1 MRSFVAFIE
10 EAIRDCRGSLS
21 PETLAAVSER
31 ADEEIRTGAFLESAD
46 VAYLA
51 GLLREIGLSDEARK
65 VVGGGIRQAGDRLQY
80 SRLQNLQGRLA
91 FEARRYSSAVS
102 SFEEAFITAA
112 RIAREH
118 SGTADDRAADA
129 IQLRCSA
136 AFNLVAAY
144 ERLGDFDQSK
154 VWRRRLDQ
162 YRASLGAAAVTA
174 AVMSISTYWRDSTQE
189 DRTPTA
195 EIVAQ
200 LQTAATIIV
209 KAVGPDHHDA
219 VYSLM
224 TIAAASCELALYRG
238 NIEEASDLAAL
249 MNAMVQKAGISDHS
263 QDLYRWL
270 RLVSLSS
277 DAEVAIAAGQW
288 DFLRETAN
296 SFEGLI
302 RSWSSEGDYYPALSQ
317 VLRLNLAAVN
327 IELARE
333 SAHRKTLTE
342 AISSL
347 RQAIDASKRHFS
359 PVDAR
364 ISIATTSYALALADA
379 NWDNPYAD
387 LQDVADEVS
396 AALDLAVTTF
406 GREHPGSLIL
416 ARQLQALRERLHP
429 EPEEFAV
436 ARSSTATVIRG
447 GTITG
452 GSARGGYVSW
462 QQAASAIIRERHQ
475 LHRRPRVAVNGIGS
489 EEAFLAAIDETI
501 KYFNDGD
508 IVEGTVVKVDRD
520 EVLLD
525 IGYKTEG
532 VIPSRELSI
541 KHDVDPHD
549 VVKTGEH
556 IEALVLQKEDKE
568 GRLILSKKRAQYERA
583 WGTIEKIKEEDGVV
597 TGTVIEVVK
606 GGLILDIGLRG
617 FLPASL
623 VEMRRVRDLQ
633 PYVGKEIE
641 AKIIELDKNRNN
653 VVLSRRAW
661 LEQTQ
666 SEVRHTFLNTLSKG
680 QIRKGVVS
688 SIVNFGAF
696 VDLGGVDG
704 LVHVSELS
712 WKHIDHPGE
721 VVEVGQ
727 EVTVEVLDVDMDRE
741 RVSLSLKSTQED
753 PWQQF
758 ARTHQIGQVVPG
770 RVTKLVPFGA
780 FVRVEEGIEGLVHI
794 SELADRHVEIPE
806 QVVQV

>member
-1 MRSFVAFIE
+1 M
-10 EAIRDCRGSLS
+10 
-21 PETLAAVSER
+21 T
-31 ADEEIRTGAFLESAD
+31 T
-46 VAYLA
+46 
-51 GLLREIGLSDEARK
+51 
-65 VVGGGIRQAGDRLQY
+65 
-80 SRLQNLQGRLA
+80 
-91 FEARRYSSAVS
+91 SS
-102 SFEEAFITAA
+102 
-112 RIAREH
+112 
-118 SGTADDRAADA
+118 
-129 IQLRCSA
+129 
-136 AFNLVAAY
+136 
-144 ERLGDFDQSK
+144 
-154 VWRRRLDQ
+154 
-162 YRASLGAAAVTA
+162 
-174 AVMSISTYWRDSTQE
+174 
-189 DRTPTA
+189 
-195 EIVAQ
+195 
-200 LQTAATIIV
+200 
-209 KAVGPDHHDA
+209 
-219 VYSLM
+219 
-224 TIAAASCELALYRG
+224 
-238 NIEEASDLAAL
+238 
-249 MNAMVQKAGISDHS
+249 
-263 QDLYRWL
+263 
-270 RLVSLSS
+270 
-277 DAEVAIAAGQW
+277 
-288 DFLRETAN
+288 
-296 SFEGLI
+296 
-302 RSWSSEGDYYPALSQ
+302 
-317 VLRLNLAAVN
+317 
-327 IELARE
+327 
-333 SAHRKTLTE
+333 TE
-342 AISSL
+342 A
-347 RQAIDASKRHFS
+347 
-359 PVDAR
+359 
-364 ISIATTSYALALADA
+364 TST
-379 NWDNPYAD
+379 PK
-387 LQDVADEVS
+387 
-396 AALDLAVTTF
+396 
-406 GREHPGSLIL
+406 
-416 ARQLQALRERLHP
+416 
-429 EPEEFAV
+429 
-436 ARSSTATVIRG
+436 
-447 GTITG
+447 
-452 GSARGGYVSW
+452 
-462 QQAASAIIRERHQ
+462 
-475 LHRRPRVAVNGIGS
+475 VAVNDIGS

-549 VVKTGEH
+549 VVKSGEH

-666 SEVRHTFLNTLSKG
+666 SEVRQNFLNTLQKG

-806 QVVQV
+806 QVVQVGDEIFVKIIDIDLDRRRISLSLKQANEGTIGEAVGEDFDPTLYGMPATYDDQGNYVYPEGFDSETQEWMEGYDKQREEWERQYAEARSRYEAHQAQVAAARNDAAEAAQDGGGGGGESGGASAAGRAGGRGHRHAGVRRGAGGAAGQAFWRAELRGRSAGVPIPAARRGGLTSWPSSARDALVSGWGWQRLRLRYRHAGSASAHTAGSPRHIRWLRFGTCVGSALAHGLGAASPTYRQ

>member
-1 MRSFVAFIE
+1 M
-10 EAIRDCRGSLS
+10 
-21 PETLAAVSER
+21 
-31 ADEEIRTGAFLESAD
+31 
-46 VAYLA
+46 
-51 GLLREIGLSDEARK
+51 
-65 VVGGGIRQAGDRLQY
+65 
-80 SRLQNLQGRLA
+80 
-91 FEARRYSSAVS
+91 
-102 SFEEAFITAA
+102 
-112 RIAREH
+112 
-118 SGTADDRAADA
+118 
-129 IQLRCSA
+129 
-136 AFNLVAAY
+136 
-144 ERLGDFDQSK
+144 
-154 VWRRRLDQ
+154 
-162 YRASLGAAAVTA
+162 
-174 AVMSISTYWRDSTQE
+174 
-189 DRTPTA
+189 
-195 EIVAQ
+195 
-200 LQTAATIIV
+200 
-209 KAVGPDHHDA
+209 
-219 VYSLM
+219 
-224 TIAAASCELALYRG
+224 
-238 NIEEASDLAAL
+238 
-249 MNAMVQKAGISDHS
+249 
-263 QDLYRWL
+263 
-270 RLVSLSS
+270 
-277 DAEVAIAAGQW
+277 AGQV
-288 DFLRETAN
+288 
-296 SFEGLI
+296 G
-302 RSWSSEGDYYPALSQ
+302 
-317 VLRLNLAAVN
+317 
-327 IELARE
+327 
-333 SAHRKTLTE
+333 
-342 AISSL
+342 
-347 RQAIDASKRHFS
+347 QAS
-359 PVDAR
+359 PVDLWAR
-364 ISIATTSYALALADA
+364 VAGLVVHAHPYTYFLSAGA
-379 NWDNPYAD
+379 NPHM
-387 LQDVADEVS
+387 
-396 AALDLAVTTF
+396 T
-406 GREHPGSLIL
+406 
-416 ARQLQALRERLHP
+416 
-429 EPEEFAV
+429 
-436 ARSSTATVIRG
+436 SSTEANPT
-447 GTITG
+447 
-452 GSARGGYVSW
+452 
-462 QQAASAIIRERHQ
+462 
-475 LHRRPRVAVNGIGS
+475 PKVAVNDIGS

-583 WGTIEKIKEEDGVV
+583 WGTIEKIKDEDGVV

-633 PYVGKEIE
+633 PYVGREIE

-666 SEVRHTFLNTLSKG
+666 SEVRQNFLNTLQKG

-806 QVVQV
+806 QVVQVGDEIFVKIIDIDLDRRRISLSLKQANEGTIGEAVGDDFDPTLYGMPATYDDQGNYVYPDGFDPESGEWLEGYDAQREEWEHQYAEARSRFEAHRRQVTEARKAAEEAEDGEPAAEGDAGKSGGGSRRSTSSSRGGDEGSPTGALASDEALAALRDKLSGGQS

>member
-1 MRSFVAFIE
+1 M
-10 EAIRDCRGSLS
+10 
-21 PETLAAVSER
+21 T
-31 ADEEIRTGAFLESAD
+31 
-46 VAYLA
+46 
-51 GLLREIGLSDEARK
+51 
-65 VVGGGIRQAGDRLQY
+65 
-80 SRLQNLQGRLA
+80 
-91 FEARRYSSAVS
+91 
-102 SFEEAFITAA
+102 
-112 RIAREH
+112 
-118 SGTADDRAADA
+118 
-129 IQLRCSA
+129 
-136 AFNLVAAY
+136 
-144 ERLGDFDQSK
+144 
-154 VWRRRLDQ
+154 
-162 YRASLGAAAVTA
+162 
-174 AVMSISTYWRDSTQE
+174 STTQ
-189 DRTPTA
+189 
-195 EIVAQ
+195 
-200 LQTAATIIV
+200 
-209 KAVGPDHHDA
+209 
-219 VYSLM
+219 
-224 TIAAASCELALYRG
+224 
-238 NIEEASDLAAL
+238 
-249 MNAMVQKAGISDHS
+249 
-263 QDLYRWL
+263 
-270 RLVSLSS
+270 
-277 DAEVAIAAGQW
+277 
-288 DFLRETAN
+288 AN
-296 SFEGLI
+296 ST
-302 RSWSSEGDYYPALSQ
+302 P
-317 VLRLNLAAVN
+317 
-327 IELARE
+327 
-333 SAHRKTLTE
+333 K
-342 AISSL
+342 
-347 RQAIDASKRHFS
+347 
-359 PVDAR
+359 
-364 ISIATTSYALALADA
+364 
-379 NWDNPYAD
+379 
-387 LQDVADEVS
+387 
-396 AALDLAVTTF
+396 
-406 GREHPGSLIL
+406 
-416 ARQLQALRERLHP
+416 
-429 EPEEFAV
+429 
-436 ARSSTATVIRG
+436 
-447 GTITG
+447 
-452 GSARGGYVSW
+452 
-462 QQAASAIIRERHQ
+462 
-475 LHRRPRVAVNGIGS
+475 VAVNDIGS

-806 QVVQV
+806 QVVQVGDEIFVKIIDIDLDRRRISLSLKQANEGTIGEAVGDDFDPTLYGMPASYDEQGNYEYPEGFDPETGEWLPGYEKQREDWEHQYAEARARFEAHRRQVEESRKAADEEEASAAVGGEAGEATVRLGRRRSPWCARTRSGGARPGRRGHAGRGHLELDAGGRGHRHPGLRRGSGGSAREALRRSELALANTRNGTHLVWVPFLRLADSGQVPSRARRRLVRRPAAVCCVTGAPDQGTEELRCCGPG

>member
-1 MRSFVAFIE
+1 M
-10 EAIRDCRGSLS
+10 
-21 PETLAAVSER
+21 T
-31 ADEEIRTGAFLESAD
+31 T
-46 VAYLA
+46 
-51 GLLREIGLSDEARK
+51 
-65 VVGGGIRQAGDRLQY
+65 
-80 SRLQNLQGRLA
+80 
-91 FEARRYSSAVS
+91 SS
-102 SFEEAFITAA
+102 
-112 RIAREH
+112 
-118 SGTADDRAADA
+118 
-129 IQLRCSA
+129 
-136 AFNLVAAY
+136 
-144 ERLGDFDQSK
+144 
-154 VWRRRLDQ
+154 
-162 YRASLGAAAVTA
+162 
-174 AVMSISTYWRDSTQE
+174 
-189 DRTPTA
+189 
-195 EIVAQ
+195 
-200 LQTAATIIV
+200 
-209 KAVGPDHHDA
+209 
-219 VYSLM
+219 
-224 TIAAASCELALYRG
+224 
-238 NIEEASDLAAL
+238 
-249 MNAMVQKAGISDHS
+249 
-263 QDLYRWL
+263 
-270 RLVSLSS
+270 
-277 DAEVAIAAGQW
+277 
-288 DFLRETAN
+288 
-296 SFEGLI
+296 
-302 RSWSSEGDYYPALSQ
+302 
-317 VLRLNLAAVN
+317 
-327 IELARE
+327 
-333 SAHRKTLTE
+333 TE
-342 AISSL
+342 A
-347 RQAIDASKRHFS
+347 
-359 PVDAR
+359 
-364 ISIATTSYALALADA
+364 TST
-379 NWDNPYAD
+379 PK
-387 LQDVADEVS
+387 
-396 AALDLAVTTF
+396 
-406 GREHPGSLIL
+406 
-416 ARQLQALRERLHP
+416 
-429 EPEEFAV
+429 
-436 ARSSTATVIRG
+436 
-447 GTITG
+447 
-452 GSARGGYVSW
+452 
-462 QQAASAIIRERHQ
+462 
-475 LHRRPRVAVNGIGS
+475 VAVNDIGS

-549 VVKTGEH
+549 VVKSGEH

-633 PYVGKEIE
+633 PYVGREIE

-666 SEVRHTFLNTLSKG
+666 SEVRQNFLNTLQKG

-770 RVTKLVPFGA
+770 RVTKLVPFGS

-806 QVVQV
+806 QVVQVGDEIFVKIIDIDLDRRRISLSLKQANEGTIGEAVGEDFDPTLYGMPATYDDQGNYVYPEGFDSESQEWLPGYEKQREEWEQQYAEARSRYEAHQAQVAEARRSDAEGNGGGGGDHTSSMQQGEPEAEATGTLASDEALAALRDKLSGGQN

>member
-1 MRSFVAFIE
+1 M
-10 EAIRDCRGSLS
+10 
-21 PETLAAVSER
+21 T
-31 ADEEIRTGAFLESAD
+31 
-46 VAYLA
+46 
-51 GLLREIGLSDEARK
+51 
-65 VVGGGIRQAGDRLQY
+65 
-80 SRLQNLQGRLA
+80 
-91 FEARRYSSAVS
+91 SS
-102 SFEEAFITAA
+102 T
-112 RIAREH
+112 
-118 SGTADDRAADA
+118 
-129 IQLRCSA
+129 
-136 AFNLVAAY
+136 
-144 ERLGDFDQSK
+144 
-154 VWRRRLDQ
+154 
-162 YRASLGAAAVTA
+162 
-174 AVMSISTYWRDSTQE
+174 
-189 DRTPTA
+189 
-195 EIVAQ
+195 
-200 LQTAATIIV
+200 
-209 KAVGPDHHDA
+209 
-219 VYSLM
+219 
-224 TIAAASCELALYRG
+224 
-238 NIEEASDLAAL
+238 EASPTP
-249 MNAMVQKAGISDHS
+249 K
-263 QDLYRWL
+263 
-270 RLVSLSS
+270 
-277 DAEVAIAAGQW
+277 
-288 DFLRETAN
+288 
-296 SFEGLI
+296 
-302 RSWSSEGDYYPALSQ
+302 
-317 VLRLNLAAVN
+317 
-327 IELARE
+327 
-333 SAHRKTLTE
+333 
-342 AISSL
+342 
-347 RQAIDASKRHFS
+347 
-359 PVDAR
+359 
-364 ISIATTSYALALADA
+364 
-379 NWDNPYAD
+379 
-387 LQDVADEVS
+387 
-396 AALDLAVTTF
+396 
-406 GREHPGSLIL
+406 
-416 ARQLQALRERLHP
+416 
-429 EPEEFAV
+429 
-436 ARSSTATVIRG
+436 
-447 GTITG
+447 
-452 GSARGGYVSW
+452 
-462 QQAASAIIRERHQ
+462 
-475 LHRRPRVAVNGIGS
+475 VAVNDIGS
-489 EEAFLAAIDETI
+489 QEAFLAAIDETI

-549 VVKTGEH
+549 VVKVSDH

-583 WGTIEKIKEEDGVV
+583 WGTIEKIKDDDGVV

-633 PYVGKEIE
+633 PYVGREIE

-666 SEVRHTFLNTLSKG
+666 SEVRQNFLNTLQRG

-806 QVVQV
+806 QVVQVGDEIFVKIIDIDLDRRRISLSLKQANEGTVGESVGDDFDPTLYGMPATYDDQGNYVYPDGFDSESGEWLEGFDTQREEWERQYAQARSRFEAHRRQVAEARSKAESDTGEEGGEAAPASGGTHTSGTPDRGSSGGGALASDEALAALRDKLSGGQS